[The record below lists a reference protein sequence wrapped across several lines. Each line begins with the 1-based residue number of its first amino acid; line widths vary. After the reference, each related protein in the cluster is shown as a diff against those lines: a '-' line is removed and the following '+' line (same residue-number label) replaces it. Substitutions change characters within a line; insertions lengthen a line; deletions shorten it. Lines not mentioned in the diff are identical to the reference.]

1 MGGPAGPD
9 SAFLAERELFA
20 QEEIL
25 GRERTFRSETENQ
38 KAEQIGKKVQPKQAE
53 FYHGPMSFVFALLPS
68 NWSQFSPFQVTPV
81 IFAEDR
87 LSVAIYFRMFFSAAM
102 ALCARSILREASL
115 LFVSSTSAMRYFR
128 NAFSYFPSTM
138 AASPSV
144 ISTLTMSIP

>member
-9 SAFLAERELFA
+9 SAFLVERELFA

-38 KAEQIGKKVQPKQAE
+38 KAEQIGKKVQPKLAE

-87 LSVAIYFRMFFSAAM
+87 SWSG
-102 ALCARSILREASL
+102 
-115 LFVSSTSAMRYFR
+115 
-128 NAFSYFPSTM
+128 
-138 AASPSV
+138 
-144 ISTLTMSIP
+144 